1 MILFVYFEKIHT
13 IYSRDDCSR
22 ENFQF
27 CDSKNYI
34 KFKQVITMAYD
45 LKKETDVKEYLDK
58 LGIEY
63 RFGCYSEKKAD
74 GNKKKLNFSLLHNL
88 S

>member
-1 MILFVYFEKIHT
+1 MFTFKKFTQFIRGTTVVGEIF
-13 IYSRDDCSR
+13 
-22 ENFQF
+22 NFAII
-27 CDSKNYI
+27 KNYI